1 MKSKKVYINLFIIF
15 LIGFRCMGEQEI
27 SIDSINKLISH
38 RNLGLAY
45 LEEERYSDGAREF
58 MSFIAIA
65 PTEASGYAN
74 LGWIYLQSPGKL
86 DSAEIMLKHAMELSP
101 DNPDI
106 TFLVAKVYELTNRQ
120 NEAIEVLQS
129 SLKNPQNMY

>member
-1 MKSKKVYINLFIIF
+1 MKSKKVYLNLFIIL
-15 LIGFRCMGEQEI
+15 LIGFRCMDEQEI

-74 LGWIYLQSPGKL
+74 LGWIYLQSPDKL
-86 DSAEIMLKHAMELSP
+86 DSAEIML
-101 DNPDI
+101 
-106 TFLVAKVYELTNRQ
+106 
-120 NEAIEVLQS
+120 
-129 SLKNPQNMY
+129 